1 MKQLIKS
8 LMSATVG
15 SLLLAS
21 VCLPSFAPGRM
32 VCAAYAALQGPEVTE
47 IVVPYH
53 VVKEGDSLGAICWR
67 LKDEYGDRRDWREIA
82 DSIVRDN
89 NKKSSYVYIG
99 ERLNVRLQVP
109 AKK

>member
-1 MKQLIKS
+1 MI
-8 LMSATVG
+8 
-15 SLLLAS
+15 
-21 VCLPSFAPGRM
+21 
-32 VCAAYAALQGPEVTE
+32 E

-82 DSIVRDN
+82 DGIVRDN

-99 ERLNVRLQVP
+99 EQLNVRLQVP
-109 AKK
+109 VNK

>member
-1 MKQLIKS
+1 
-8 LMSATVG
+8 
-15 SLLLAS
+15 
-21 VCLPSFAPGRM
+21 M

-82 DSIVRDN
+82 DDIIRDN

-109 AKK
+109 VEK